1 MKAIAIEHDKTKSFF
16 NDRYVWLLLIISL
29 SVRIYL
35 SFFTYVIR
43 MIVLHLCKMQ
53 STLPV
58 VTFQVD

>member
-35 SFFTYVIR
+35 SIFTYVIKNDS
-43 MIVLHLCKMQ
+43 VAFMQ
-53 STLPV
+53 NAKYFAGGDFSS
-58 VTFQVD
+58 